1 MLILHD
7 KLSVKSGRLGAPAVL
22 LLAALALA
30 GCSGRPEGVLIPQVE
45 GANGEVAGA
54 TSVDMLVATTRSGE
68 GAKPGEMFSGERGVG
83 LNFADLKIS
92 IPPDNVRQLGE
103 VQWPARLPANP
114 SREFVTLSAQRLDQ
128 AAALKTFYSR
138 LNSTPH
144 RRVLVFVHG
153 YNTRF
158 EEAVYRFAQIVHD
171 SRAPALPVLFTWPSR
186 GRLLEY
192 AYDRESA
199 NYSRDAL
206 ESILQTM
213 AKDKAV
219 GEISILA
226 HSMGNWVTLEAL
238 RQMSIRNGALSPK
251 IKSVMLAAPD
261 VDVDVFRRQ
270 IREISAQNAP
280 FTLFVSRDDK
290 ALALSQRLWG
300 NTPRVGAVD
309 PNQEPYRSRFARE
322 KLKVIDLTALKSGDS
337 LNHGKFA
344 ESPQLVQMIGGRL
357 AAGQALSD
365 NQAGLGERVGMI
377 ASGAAATAG
386 RAASIAVSAPIAV
399 VDGRTRA
406 GLGDQMRDFG
416 AQIGN
421 TAGATTGA
429 VSGR

>member
-1 MLILHD
+1 
-7 KLSVKSGRLGAPAVL
+7 
-22 LLAALALA
+22 
-30 GCSGRPEGVLIPQVE
+30 
-45 GANGEVAGA
+45 
-54 TSVDMLVATTRSGE
+54 
-68 GAKPGEMFSGERGVG
+68 
-83 LNFADLKIS
+83 
-92 IPPDNVRQLGE
+92 
-103 VQWPARLPANP
+103 
-114 SREFVTLSAQRLDQ
+114 
-128 AAALKTFYSR
+128 TFYSR

-206 ESILQTM
+206 EAILQTM

-270 IREISAQNAP
+270 I
-280 FTLFVSRDDK
+280 
-290 ALALSQRLWG
+290 
-300 NTPRVGAVD
+300 
-309 PNQEPYRSRFARE
+309 
-322 KLKVIDLTALKSGDS
+322 
-337 LNHGKFA
+337 
-344 ESPQLVQMIGGRL
+344 
-357 AAGQALSD
+357 
-365 NQAGLGERVGMI
+365 
-377 ASGAAATAG
+377 
-386 RAASIAVSAPIAV
+386 
-399 VDGRTRA
+399 
-406 GLGDQMRDFG
+406 
-416 AQIGN
+416 
-421 TAGATTGA
+421 
-429 VSGR
+429 